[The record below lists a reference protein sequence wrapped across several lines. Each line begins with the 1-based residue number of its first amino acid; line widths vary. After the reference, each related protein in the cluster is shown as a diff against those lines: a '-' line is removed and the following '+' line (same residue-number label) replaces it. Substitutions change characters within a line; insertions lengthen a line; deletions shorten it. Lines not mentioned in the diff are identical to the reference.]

1 MGPFHSDSQRTS
13 ATKGGEKFD
22 SDVGLLVMFCSI
34 YRMGCIFDTN
44 YQGQVSYRIMP
55 QAVGILEDIPKPDA
69 LIALVGNW
77 LTDINYLKMIA
88 GIDMFLHR
96 LPRAPFVFN
105 KI

>member
-1 MGPFHSDSQRTS
+1 MPPSS

-22 SDVGLLVMFCSI
+22 SDVGLLVGMSGWMFCSI

-44 YQGQVSYRIMP
+44 YQGQVSNRIMP
-55 QAVGILEDIPKPDA
+55 QAVGIPEDIPKPDA

-96 LPRAPFVFN
+96 FPRAPFVFN